1 MVAIIFLSFNFN
13 MYLESSVLLT
23 YFLWRKSVMWFL
35 KRSLNEVSA
44 IPKYFLSGLLGA
56 DTAALYTM
64 FAVKHLLSSGHSA
77 LFLQLHIWLLEV
89 G

>member
-1 MVAIIFLSFNFN
+1 

-23 YFLWRKSVMWFL
+23 YFLRRKSLVWLL

-44 IPKYFLSGLLGA
+44 ISKYFLSGLPSA
-56 DTAALYTM
+56 DITALYTM
-64 FAVKHLLSSGHSA
+64 FAVQHLLSSENSA
-77 LFLQLHIWLLEV
+77 LFLNLHPRLLEV